1 MRARAPSGIVFE
13 ARQKSDSNP
22 VADVVTFLTRLP
34 RLAGIGLIHLYR
46 LFLSPLIGRECR
58 YLPTCSEYTEDAIR
72 KYGLWRGFWIGLSR
86 IQRCGPFGASG
97 FDPVPEALPER
108 AHWYTPWRYGHWTGK
123 HIDPKT
129 RLDL

>member
-1 MRARAPSGIVFE
+1 MH
-13 ARQKSDSNP
+13 P
-22 VADVVTFLTRLP
+22 VAEVVTFLTRLP

-58 YLPTCSEYTEDAIR
+58 YLPTCSEYTEGAIR
-72 KYGLWRGFWIGLSR
+72 KYGLWRGAWIGLSR

-108 AHWYTPWRYGHWTGK
+108 ARWYLPWRYGHWTGE